1 MIMRH
6 PRRLLVFLGIS
17 LLYVVGV
24 PVTLAAQPYLLTV
37 AITASV
43 LSVMSLGVWLTFAIG
58 RINMAGG
65 AFAAVGGYI
74 TAILA
79 TRFGTSFWL
88 LLPLSG
94 AGAGVVGFIVGYP
107 LLRLKGVYF
116 AMLSLCLTE
125 ATRLVFLN
133 WEGLSRGASGLV
145 NLPLPGAVKLV
156 GITLIPA
163 FKAGDRVSFYLLSAV
178 LLIMTF
184 AALMRIEAT
193 QLGAIFRSLRQ
204 NEDLSSSLGI
214 NVPLYRAIAFGISAA
229 LGGLGGSVF
238 TTLQQNIYPTS
249 YQVTDSIYLMMYCFI
264 GGLGSPAGAIVGTF
278 GLVIGFEMLG
288 ALGRFQSIVFSAV
301 MIGSMLVLPDGL
313 ISLRLRLFP
322 PVGHAAERM
331 KART

>member
-1 MIMRH
+1 MIMRQS
-6 PRRLLVFLGIS
+6 RRLLVFLGACAI
-17 LLYVVGV
+17 YVVGV
-24 PVTLAAQPYLLTV
+24 PIVLSQQPYLLTV

-58 RINMAGG
+58 RINMAGA

-74 TAILA
+74 TAIMA
-79 TRFGTSFWL
+79 TRFDTSFWL

-94 AGAGVVGFIVGYP
+94 VGAGVVGFIAGYP

-145 NLPLPGAVKLV
+145 DLPLPGAVKIA
-156 GITLIPA
+156 GITLVPV
-163 FKAGDRVSFYLLSAV
+163 FKAGDRISFYVLASV
-178 LLIMTF
+178 LLIAAF

-214 NVPLYRAIAFGISAA
+214 NVAFYRAIAFAISAA

-278 GLVIGFEMLG
+278 ALVIGFEILG
-288 ALGRFQSIVFSAV
+288 ALGRYQSIVFAAV
-301 MIGSMLVLPDGL
+301 MIGSMLALPDGL
-313 ISLRLRLFP
+313 ISFRLRLLRAA
-322 PVGHAAERM
+322 GHQAEGM